1 MIRVCVAGATG
12 WVGRALVPAIADAA
26 DLELTGA
33 VARSFAGRRVSEL
46 LPNGAR
52 ASTAAKVVIRASVE
66 EALAAETDVLV
77 DYTSPELVKSNVLAA
92 VRRRAHVVIGTSGLT
107 TSDFDEIDSAAR
119 EYGVGVIA
127 GANFAVS
134 AILLESF
141 ATIAARYL
149 PSWEILDFASATK
162 PDAPS
167 GTARRLASRLAS
179 VRAPATAIP
188 AAQTHGEPAA
198 RGLELE
204 STQVHSIRL
213 PGHVIGAEVMFG
225 SADERLS
232 IRYEGGGGASP
243 YVKGTL
249 AAVRRVTTLTGL
261 SQDLE
266 QVLRFAQ

>member
-66 EALAAETDVLV
+66 EALADADVLV

>member
-46 LPNGAR
+46 LPNAAR

-66 EALAAETDVLV
+66 DALADADVLV

>member
-12 WVGRALVPAIADAA
+12 WVGRALLPAIADAA

-33 VARSFAGRRVSEL
+33 VARSFAGRRVAEL
-46 LPNGAR
+46 LPNSAR
-52 ASTAAKVVIRASVE
+52 ASNAAMVVVRASVE
-66 EALAAETDVLV
+66 DALAADADVLV
-77 DYTSPELVKSNVLAA
+77 DYTSPELVKANVFAA
-92 VRRRAHVVIGTSGLT
+92 IRRRAHVVIGTSGLT
-107 TSDFDEIDSAAR
+107 ASDFAEIDSAAR
-119 EYGVGVIA
+119 EHGVGVIA

-149 PSWEILDFASATK
+149 PSWEILDFASAAK

-179 VRAPATAIP
+179 VRAPAMTVSVE
-188 AAQTHGEPAA
+188 QTHGEPAA
-198 RGLELE
+198 RGLDFEG
-204 STQVHSIRL
+204 TQVHSIRL

-232 IRYEGGGGASP
+232 IRYEGGSGASP

-261 SQDLE
+261 SHDLE